1 MTRVGIVLGA
11 GGVLGQAYQS
21 GVLASLHQELGF
33 DPRTAEVVV
42 GTSAGSITAALIR
55 LGVSPAGLAAWT
67 LRAPLADDAA
77 VVQRT
82 VEASAVEFEPL
93 SAAHLLRVPSAPSV
107 DMIRRAVI
115 RPWQFRPLAAG
126 LALLAPGRNNIVEQL
141 SALVELDSVPWPEQ
155 ALWIC
160 AVRRRDGRRI
170 VFGRSAAPPAP
181 LHLAVA
187 SSCAVP
193 GYFTPVDIGGV
204 TYVDG
209 GAHSPTNAAIL
220 RSLALDLVVIVSPMS
235 GPPGPRP
242 NLYAASR
249 RHAARLLRREVRA
262 LHEAGIKTAV
272 FSPSADVQRVM
283 GDDLMS
289 YGPVHSVVAES
300 QRATRLALQQP
311 ELRAAMEV
319 AATRSDPAE
328 RP

>member
-11 GGVLGQAYQS
+11 GGVLGQAYHS
-21 GVLASLHQELGF
+21 GVLATLHQELGF
-33 DPRTAEVVV
+33 DPRPAEVVV
-42 GTSAGSITAALIR
+42 GTSAGAITGALIR
-55 LGVSPAGLAAWT
+55 LGVSPLGLAAWT
-67 LRAPLADDAA
+67 LRAPLADDADLI
-77 VVQRT
+77 QRT
-82 VEASAVEFEPL
+82 AAASAVEFEPL
-93 SAAHLLRVPSAPSV
+93 RAAHILRVPSAPSV
-107 DMIRRAVI
+107 HMIRRAVI

-141 SALVELDSVPWPEQ
+141 SALVELDTRPWPEQ

-170 VFGRSAAPPAP
+170 VFGRGDAPPTP

-193 GYFTPVDIGGV
+193 GYFTPVDIAGV

-249 RHAARLLRREVRA
+249 RHAARRLRHEVKA
-262 LHEAGIKTAV
+262 LHDAGIKTVV

-289 YGPVHSVVAES
+289 YGPVHSVVAEA
-300 QRATRLALQQP
+300 QRATRIALHDP
-311 ELRAAMEV
+311 ALRKAMEL
-319 AATRSDPAE
+319 AAAQAE
-328 RP
+328 HP